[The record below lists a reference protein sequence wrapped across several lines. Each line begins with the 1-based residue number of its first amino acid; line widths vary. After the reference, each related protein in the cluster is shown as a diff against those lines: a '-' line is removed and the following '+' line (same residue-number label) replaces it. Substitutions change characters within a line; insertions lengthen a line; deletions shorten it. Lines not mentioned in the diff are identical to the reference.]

1 MIIVVGTIEVAEG
14 DRDRF
19 LDSRREQ
26 ATTSLAEAGCL
37 DYSFAA
43 DAGDPCRVRLLERW
57 EQMGDLEAHLA
68 GLRSSGSPSVGS
80 GSEPAVPSRY
90 VDMVVYDA
98 TPVKPPWA

>member
-14 DRDRF
+14 DRSRF

-26 ATTSLAEAGCL
+26 VTKSLAEAGCL

-68 GLRSSGSPSVGS
+68 GLRSSGSAP
-80 GSEPAVPSRY
+80 EPAVPSRY
-90 VDMVVYDA
+90 VDMAVYDA
-98 TPVKPPWA
+98 TPAEPPWA

>member
-26 ATTSLAEAGCL
+26 VTASLAEAGCL

-57 EQMGDLEAHLA
+57 ERMGDLEAHLA
-68 GLRSSGSPSVGS
+68 GLRSSGSPS
-80 GSEPAVPSRY
+80 EPAVPSRY
-90 VDMVVYDA
+90 VDMAVYEA
-98 TPVKPPWA
+98 TPAKPPWA